1 MRKSRG
7 FADIITGI
15 LTATSSVWVDVTV
28 WHRIII
34 GLIVAFAMETVL
46 VWIDEREAE
55 DMSERIRENRENIIR
70 NIK

>member
-1 MRKSRG
+1 MRKSRI

-28 WHRIII
+28 WHRVII
-34 GLIVAFAMETVL
+34 GLIVSFAMETVL

>member
-1 MRKSRG
+1 MRKSRI

-70 NIK
+70 NMK

>member
-1 MRKSRG
+1 MKRSRI
-7 FADIITGI
+7 FADLVIGI
-15 LTATSSVWVDVTV
+15 LTATSAVWVDVTV

-46 VWIDEREAE
+46 VWIDEMEAE

-70 NIK
+70 NMK

>member
-1 MRKSRG
+1 MRKSRA

-55 DMSERIRENRENIIR
+55 DMSERIRQNRDAIIR

>member
-1 MRKSRG
+1 MRKSRA

-46 VWIDEREAE
+46 VWIDAREAE
-55 DMSERIRENRENIIR
+55 DMNERIRENRENIIR